1 MDPDHVNESHHCGL
15 TCAHPQK
22 YKKHG
27 IFHKTPLKY
36 IAYSLTKW
44 LNSEEKRYT
53 EVFCSCH
60 GVYGHQAFRIDSN
73 ISCEAGRVL
82 ENIQAKLIKDEVIR
96 INNVHMYKC
105 VDSANILS

>member
-27 IFHKTPLKY
+27 IFHETPLNTLP
-36 IAYSLTKW
+36 IAWQSDF
-44 LNSEEKRYT
+44 NSEEKRYT
-53 EVFCSCH
+53 DRKRH
-60 GVYGHQAFRIDSN
+60 GNCRTLHQAFRIDSD
-73 ISCEAGRVL
+73 ISCDAGRVL
-82 ENIQAKLIKDEVIR
+82 ENIQAKLIKNEVMR

-105 VDSANILS
+105 IDSANILS